1 MTGFGGMSRK
11 SIFKGRKLELVLDTV
26 TLPNGR
32 DVERELVLH
41 PGAVV
46 IVPLVRPGVLL
57 LLKQY
62 RHAVGDELYELPA
75 GTLEPDEPPE
85 TCAARELVEET
96 GFRAAS
102 LRMLT
107 SFWSSPGILR
117 EKMHL
122 FLAQDLEQTGQDL
135 DADEMI
141 EVQEVTLQD
150 AIEMV
155 RDGRI
160 ADAKTIVGILYVA
173 QFEPKQM

>member
-1 MTGFGGMSRK
+1 MSRR
-11 SIFKGRKLELVLDTV
+11 SIFKGRKLELVLDSV
-26 TLPNGR
+26 RLPNGR

-46 IVPLVRPGVLL
+46 IVPLLRPGVIL

-62 RHAVGDELYELPA
+62 RHAVGGELYELPA

-85 TCAARELVEET
+85 ACAARELVEET
-96 GFRAAS
+96 GFRAAW
-102 LRMLT
+102 LRDLT
-107 SFWSSPGILR
+107 RFWSSPGVLR

-122 FLAQDLEQTGQDL
+122 FLARGLERTRQDL

-141 EVQEVTLQD
+141 EVQEVTLKD
-150 AIEMV
+150 ALEMV

-173 QFEPKQM
+173 QFGEQV